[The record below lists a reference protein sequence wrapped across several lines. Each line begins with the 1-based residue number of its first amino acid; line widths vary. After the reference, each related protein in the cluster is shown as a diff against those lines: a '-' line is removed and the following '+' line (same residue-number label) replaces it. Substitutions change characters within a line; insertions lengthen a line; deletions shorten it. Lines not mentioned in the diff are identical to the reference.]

1 MSIDIEGIKKDL
13 GLNHGAAF
21 YATAHWLVAC
31 GKEPGNEAHLSVALG
46 VHLEEFSE
54 LLRAIYIESNTGITS
69 TAMQELAA
77 HIEGCANVLKSGYA
91 IAKIYDREAVLDAL
105 CDSEVTGN
113 GVAYL
118 AGFKKT
124 EADRRVIESNYSK
137 FNEDGTP
144 VILDGGKIGKS
155 ARYTPPDL
163 TGLY

>member
-1 MSIDIEGIKKDL
+1 MIQRFDVG
-13 GLNHGAAF
+13 
-21 YATAHWLVAC
+21 
-31 GKEPGNEAHLSVALG
+31 PRLSEMA
-46 VHLEEFSE
+46 VH
-54 LLRAIYIESNTGITS
+54 
-69 TAMQELAA
+69 
-77 HIEGCANVLKSGYA
+77 
-91 IAKIYDREAVLDAL
+91 
-105 CDSEVTGN
+105 N